1 MPFLMGRNKS
11 NRMWNETPIGVRL
24 RPSPPDLRWR
34 EGPSPQP
41 SDRCLRFVKRFVFFV
56 AMSLRNENTRRV
68 THSYS
73 ILQSTPSVQTKRRG
87 PREATP
93 MGGVFQSALGAP
105 FGGGSV
111 DPPKFSGSPKSV
123 QNRTF
128 GPSWRLYWSFGQKA
142 LHSTHPSQMDLQSLG
157 SDMDRRSPH
166 PEVPR
171 STCDRPRGFGTSLL
185 VTTSWMRYRR
195 FVSHMCTK
203 SQTWGGPPQPAPP
216 PPIDHC

>member
-1 MPFLMGRNKS
+1 MKTQGELLIHTAHAEYTFSADQEKGSAGGHPYGEYFRAH
-11 NRMWNETPIGVRL
+11 WVRL
-24 RPSPPDLRWR
+24 S
-34 EGPSPQP
+34 EG
-41 SDRCLRFVKRFVFFV
+41 V
-56 AMSLRNENTRRV
+56 ALT
-68 THSYS
+68 
-73 ILQSTPSVQTKRRG
+73 
-87 PREATP
+87 
-93 MGGVFQSALGAP
+93 
-105 FGGGSV
+105 
-111 DPPKFSGSPKSV
+111 PPKFSGSPKSV

-128 GPSWRLYWSFGQKA
+128 GPSWRFYWSFGQKA

-203 SQTWGGPPQPAPP
+203 SQTWGGPPPP
-216 PPIDHC
+216 PPAAPPL